1 MPHVAYDHQV
11 FSWQEYGGI
20 SRYFYEL
27 AGRVNAFDGFSASIV
42 APLYVNR
49 YLKNGGMRA
58 KGMYLPPLSRGVRAV
73 EFINRRLESAWLRI
87 RRPDVLHET
96 YYPATSSAPKGC
108 PIVITV
114 HDMIQEKF
122 SAAFGLN
129 DETSVKKRAAVLRAD
144 RVVCVSE
151 NTRADLIQI
160 FNPDPGKIR
169 TIHLGVAARRP
180 SALSMPPSLP
190 KPFFLYVGMRGGYKN
205 FANVLSAYAAQ
216 PMLSEE
222 FDLVA
227 FGSNTLTPEEHEAIG
242 SLRLAPH
249 QVRHLAGDDDL
260 LGYLYGKAEA
270 LVYPSFYEGF
280 GIPPLEA
287 MSHGC
292 PVICS
297 NASSIPEVVGDAGLY
312 FDPHSVDA
320 IADAMER
327 VASLPSLRSD
337 LAARGRERA
346 KGFSWDRCAARTL
359 DVYRELIN

>member
-1 MPHVAYDHQV
+1 MPHVVYDHQV

-58 KGMYLPPLSRGVRAV
+58 RGMYLPPLSRGTRAV
-73 EFINRRLESAWLRI
+73 EFVNRHLESAWLKI

-108 PIVITV
+108 PIVVTV

-122 SAAFGLN
+122 SAAFGLS
-129 DETSVKKRAAVLRAD
+129 DETSAKKRAAVMRAD

-169 TIHLGVAARRP
+169 TIHLGVAARTEN
-180 SALSMPPSLP
+180 ALTMPPALP
-190 KPFFLYVGMRGGYKN
+190 KPFFLYVGMRRGYKN
-205 FANVLSAYAAQ
+205 FANVLNAYAAQ
-216 PMLSEE
+216 PMLRQE
-222 FDLVA
+222 FDLIA
-227 FGSNTLTPEEHEAIG
+227 FGSNPLTPEEREAIG

-270 LVYPSFYEGF
+270 LIYPSLYEGF

-292 PVICS
+292 PVLCS
-297 NASSIPEVVGDAGLY
+297 NTSSIPEVAGNAGLY
-312 FDPHSVDA
+312 FDPHSVEA
-320 IADAMER
+320 IGDAMDR

-346 KGFSWDRCAARTL
+346 KEFSWDRCTARTL
-359 DVYRELIN
+359 DVYRELVS

>member
-58 KGMYLPPLSRGVRAV
+58 RGMYLPPLSRGTRAV
-73 EFINRRLESAWLRI
+73 EFVNRHLESAWLKI

-108 PIVITV
+108 PVVITI

-122 SAAFGLN
+122 GAAFGLS
-129 DETSVKKRAAVLRAD
+129 DDISAKKRAAVLRAD

-160 FNPDPGKIR
+160 FNPDQLKIR
-169 TIHLGVAARRP
+169 TIHLGVAAETATVP
-180 SALSMPPSLP
+180 TMPPTLP
-190 KPFFLYVGMRGGYKN
+190 KPFFLYVGMRGSYKN
-205 FANVLSAYAAQ
+205 FANVLSAYASQ
-216 PMLSEE
+216 PMLSKE
-222 FDLVA
+222 FDLIA
-227 FGSNTLTPEEHEAIG
+227 FGSHVFTPEEHEAIG

-270 LVYPSFYEGF
+270 LIYPSFYEGF

-287 MSHGC
+287 MSRGC

-297 NASSIPEVVGDAGLY
+297 NTSSIPEVVGDAGLY

-327 VASLPSLRSD
+327 VATLPSLRSG
-337 LAARGRERA
+337 LAARGSERA
-346 KGFSWDRCAARTL
+346 KEFSWDRCAARTL
-359 DVYRELIN
+359 DVYRELAK

>member
-1 MPHVAYDHQV
+1 MPHVVYDHQV

-49 YLKNGGMRA
+49 YLKNGRMRA
-58 KGMYLPPLSRGVRAV
+58 KGVYVPPFSRGTRAM
-73 EFINRRLESAWLRI
+73 EFVNRHLESAWLKI

-96 YYPATSSAPKGC
+96 YYPAT
-108 PIVITV
+108 
-114 HDMIQEKF
+114 
-122 SAAFGLN
+122 FGLS
-129 DETSVKKRAAVLRAD
+129 DEISAKKRAAVLRAD

-151 NTRADLIQI
+151 NTKADLIQI
-160 FNPDPGKIR
+160 FNPDPRKVR
-169 TIHLGVAARRP
+169 TIHLGVVAGTATVP
-180 SALSMPPSLP
+180 TMPPTLP
-190 KPFFLYVGMRGGYKN
+190 KPFFLYVGMRGTYKN
-205 FANVLSAYAAQ
+205 FANVLSAYASQ
-216 PMLSEE
+216 PMLRKE
-222 FDLVA
+222 FDLIA
-227 FGSNTLTPEEHEAIG
+227 FGSNIFTPEEHEAIG

-270 LVYPSFYEGF
+270 LIYPSFYEGF

-297 NASSIPEVVGDAGLY
+297 NTSSIPEVVGDAGLY
-312 FDPHSVDA
+312 FDPHSVEA
-320 IADAMER
+320 IADAMECI
-327 VASLPSLRSD
+327 ASLPSLRSG
-337 LAARGRERA
+337 LAVRGRERA
-346 KGFSWDRCAARTL
+346 KEFSWDLCTARTL
-359 DVYRELIN
+359 DVYRELVA

>member
-1 MPHVAYDHQV
+1 MSHVVYDHQV

-27 AGRVNAFDGFSASIV
+27 AGRVNAVEGFSASIV

-58 KGMYLPPLSRGVRAV
+58 TGMYLPPLSRGTRAV
-73 EFINRRLESAWLRI
+73 EFVNHHLESAWLKI
-87 RRPDVLHET
+87 RRPDVFHET
-96 YYPATSSAPKGC
+96 YYPARSSAPKGC
-108 PIVITV
+108 PVVVTV

-122 SAAFGLN
+122 SAAFGLS
-129 DETSVKKRAAVLRAD
+129 DETSAKKRAAVMRAD

-160 FNPDPGKIR
+160 FNPDPGKVR
-169 TIHLGVAARRP
+169 TIHLGVTART
-180 SALSMPPSLP
+180 ANVLAMPPSLP
-190 KPFFLYVGMRGGYKN
+190 RPFFLYVGMRGGYKN
-205 FANVLSAYAAQ
+205 FANVLSAYATQ
-216 PMLSEE
+216 PMLSKE
-222 FDLVA
+222 FDLIA

-242 SLRLAPH
+242 SLGLAPH

-260 LGYLYGKAEA
+260 LGYLYSKAEA
-270 LVYPSFYEGF
+270 LIYPSFYEGF

-287 MSHGC
+287 MSRGC

-297 NASSIPEVVGDAGLY
+297 NTSSIPEVVGDAGLY
-312 FDPHSVDA
+312 FDPHSVEA

-327 VASLPSLRSD
+327 VASLSSLRSS
-337 LAARGRERA
+337 LADRGRERA
-346 KGFSWDRCAARTL
+346 KEFSWDRCTARTL
-359 DVYRELIN
+359 DVYRELAK

>member
-1 MPHVAYDHQV
+1 MPHVVYDHQV

-58 KGMYLPPLSRGVRAV
+58 RGMYVPPFSRGTRAV
-73 EFINRRLESAWLRI
+73 GFVNRHLESAWLRI

-108 PIVITV
+108 PVVVTI

-122 SAAFGLN
+122 SAAFGLS
-129 DETSVKKRAAVLRAD
+129 DEISAKKRAAVSRAD

-151 NTRADLIQI
+151 NTKADLIQI

-169 TIHLGVAARRP
+169 TIHLGVAARKP
-180 SALSMPPSLP
+180 NVLTMPPALP
-190 KPFFLYVGMRGGYKN
+190 KPFFLYVGMRRGYKN
-205 FANVLSAYAAQ
+205 FANVLNAYAAQ
-216 PMLSEE
+216 PMLNKE
-222 FDLVA
+222 FDLIA
-227 FGSNTLTPEEHEAIG
+227 FGSNVLTPEEHEAIA

-249 QVRHLAGDDDL
+249 QVRHLAGDDDV

-270 LVYPSFYEGF
+270 LIYPSFYEGF

-287 MSHGC
+287 MNHGC

-297 NASSIPEVVGDAGLY
+297 NASSIPEVVGTAGLY
-312 FDPHSVDA
+312 IDPHSVEA
-320 IADAMER
+320 IGDAMAR
-327 VASLPSLRSD
+327 IASLPSLRSG

-346 KGFSWDRCAARTL
+346 KEFSWERCTARTL
-359 DVYRELIN
+359 DVYRELVR